1 MGSRTYNR
9 LMLNLTVLV
18 RNGNSKKNWNLE
30 KKKKKKNIASYFPN
44 VFHVTLEIHLN
55 KLKI

>member
-1 MGSRTYNR
+1 LLETGTP
-9 LMLNLTVLV
+9 
-18 RNGNSKKNWNLE
+18 KKNWNLE

-44 VFHVTLEIHLN
+44 VFHITLEIHLN